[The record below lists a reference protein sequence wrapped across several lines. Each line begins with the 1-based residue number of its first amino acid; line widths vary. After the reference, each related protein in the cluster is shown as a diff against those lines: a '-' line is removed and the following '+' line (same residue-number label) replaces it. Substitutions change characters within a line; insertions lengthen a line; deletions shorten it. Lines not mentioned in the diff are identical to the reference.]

1 VALTVKAIENAKP
14 GITPDGRV
22 TNKPY
27 KIGDAL
33 GLYLE
38 VSPTGGK
45 WWRLKYRYAGR
56 EKRLSLGVYPDISLA
71 AARHCRDTYSSMLA
85 NGVDPGEHVKNE
97 RATRRADAARQ
108 IAAIR
113 FTLDDESA
121 LSFRLGYRRLSLT
134 PAETLA
140 LRAFLDA
147 TRAVIPNG
155 PPCP

>member
-1 VALTVKAIENAKP
+1 LTVRTLEKAKP
-14 GITPDGRV
+14 GITPDGRI
-22 TNKPY
+22 TSKSY
-27 KIGDAL
+27 KIGDAR

-71 AARHCRDTYSSMLA
+71 AARQSRDTYRSMLA
-85 NGVDPGEHVKNE
+85 NGIDPGEHVRTE
-97 RATRRADAARQ
+97 RATRRADAARK

-113 FTLDDESA
+113 FKLDDEGA
-121 LSFRLGYRRLSLT
+121 LSFRLGHRHLSLT
-134 PAETLA
+134 PAETMA

-147 TRAVIPNG
+147 TRAVIANS